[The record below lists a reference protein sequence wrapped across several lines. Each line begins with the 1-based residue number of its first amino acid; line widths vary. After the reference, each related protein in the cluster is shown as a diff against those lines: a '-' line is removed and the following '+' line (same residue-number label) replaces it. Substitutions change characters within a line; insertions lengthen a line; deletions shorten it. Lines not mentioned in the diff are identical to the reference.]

1 MYMCTCIISLGHP
14 GTVWDIPGQF
24 VAIPDIIPESLPE
37 CLIIVVIG
45 RADARYHDGLSVPSQ
60 RRLQQTCQFRVPV
73 WNVSGAAVHQRCG
86 NDVMIVKVKGLT
98 YIYLYNIS

>member
-1 MYMCTCIISLGHP
+1 ME
-14 GTVWDIPGQF
+14 
-24 VAIPDIIPESLPE
+24 IPDIIPESLPE

-45 RADARYHDGLSVPSQ
+45 RADTRYHDGLSVSSQ

-98 YIYLYNIS
+98 FICITYYSMCCVYMLHACSGCCMCAACA